1 MAAQTV
7 AFPPLVLDGVR
18 VDAAGAPIL
27 RTVSLVVKPGENVIL
42 LGPNG
47 SGKTT
52 LLRCVCGTL
61 RPLAGSVRLGDASVG
76 CLSARARARRVAVLP
91 QQPERPQ
98 GLRVL
103 QLVLLGRFPWLSWSG
118 IYTRADHAAAARA
131 LDAVDAEHLAHR
143 RVETLSGGEWQ
154 RVLLARALAQMDGV
168 ATPLFLLDE
177 LAASLDPARA
187 EEVFALLG
195 RRRRAGA
202 ALLQAAHDCNLAA
215 RHATRLVGL
224 KAGRILFDGP
234 VRAVFTEENLSAL
247 YELPLRVFRHP
258 DGDIPQALPALA
270 PEGTPNPGSPFAD
283 VSGSVPADPAVGA
296 APRKAD
302 SGGSH

>member
-1 MAAQTV
+1 MATPPPV
-7 AFPPLVLDGVR
+7 SPPLILDGV
-18 VDAAGAPIL
+18 DAAYGGAAAL
-27 RTVSLVVKPGENVIL
+27 REVSLTVGPGENVIL

-52 LLRCVCGTL
+52 LLRCAAGT
-61 RPLAGSVRLGDASVG
+61 RPPVAGNVRLGGAPVAR
-76 CLSARARARRVAVLP
+76 LSARERARRRAVLS
-91 QQPERPQ
+91 QQPERPH

-103 QLVLLGRFPWLSWSG
+103 QLVLLGRFPWLPWLGFYS
-118 IYTRADHAAAARA
+118 RRDHAAAARA
-131 LDAVDAEHLAHR
+131 LAAVDAEILADR

-154 RVLLARALAQMDGV
+154 RVLLARALAQMDG
-168 ATPLFLLDE
+168 APSPLFLLDE

-187 EEVFALLG
+187 EELFALLE

-224 KAGRILFDGP
+224 RAGRVLFDGP

-247 YELPLRVFRHP
+247 YDLPLRVFRHP

-270 PEGTPNPGSPFAD
+270 GKTAFLEACGRPAAAFPGPCP
-283 VSGSVPADPAVGA
+283 VCGGGA
-296 APRKAD
+296 GRAC
-302 SGGSH
+302 

>member
-1 MAAQTV
+1 MNAPGSG
-7 AFPPLVLDGVR
+7 FSPPLLLEDVC
-18 VDAAGAPIL
+18 AAYGDTAAL
-27 RTVSLVVKPGENVIL
+27 CSVCLAVEPGENVIL

-52 LLRCVCGTL
+52 LLRCAAGT
-61 RPLAGSVRLGDASVG
+61 RPPVSGNVRLGGAPAAR
-76 CLSARARARRVAVLP
+76 LSARERARRRAVLP
-91 QQPERPQ
+91 QQPERPH

-103 QLVLLGRFPWLSWSG
+103 QLVLLGRFPWLSWPG
-118 IYTRADHAAAARA
+118 FYRRQDHAAAARA
-131 LDAVDAEHLAHR
+131 LAAVDAEVLAAR
-143 RVETLSGGEWQ
+143 PVETLSGGEWQ
-154 RVLLARALAQMDGV
+154 RVLLARVLAQMDGA

-187 EEVFALLG
+187 EELFALLE

-224 KAGRILFDGP
+224 RAGRVLFDGP

-247 YELPLRVFRHP
+247 YDLPLRVFRHP
-258 DGDIPQALPALA
+258 DGDIPQALPALGRETA
-270 PEGTPNPGSPFAD
+270 SPVAGGRS
-283 VSGSVPADPAVGA
+283 VSPVPVPCPARG
-296 APRKAD
+296 RD
-302 SGGSH
+302 SGGAC

>member
-1 MAAQTV
+1 MNAPGSG
-7 AFPPLVLDGVR
+7 FSPPLLLEDVCAAYGDTAALCSVR
-18 VDAAGAPIL
+18 LAVE
-27 RTVSLVVKPGENVIL
+27 PGENVIL

-52 LLRCVCGTL
+52 LLRCAAGT
-61 RPLAGSVRLGDASVG
+61 RPPVSGNVRLGGAPAAR
-76 CLSARARARRVAVLP
+76 LSARERARRRAVLP
-91 QQPERPQ
+91 QQPERPH

-103 QLVLLGRFPWLSWSG
+103 QLVLLGRFPWLSWPG
-118 IYTRADHAAAARA
+118 FYRRQDHAAAARA
-131 LDAVDAEHLAHR
+131 LAAVDAEVLAAR
-143 RVETLSGGEWQ
+143 PVETLSGGEWQ
-154 RVLLARALAQMDGV
+154 RVLLARVLAQMDGA

-187 EEVFALLG
+187 EELFALLE

-224 KAGRILFDGP
+224 RAGRVLFDGP

-247 YELPLRVFRHP
+247 YDLPLRVFRHP

-270 PEGTPNPGSPFAD
+270 RETASPVAGGRS
-283 VSGSVPADPAVGA
+283 VSPVPVPCPARG
-296 APRKAD
+296 RD
-302 SGGSH
+302 SGGAC

>member
-1 MAAQTV
+1 M
-7 AFPPLVLDGVR
+7 
-18 VDAAGAPIL
+18 AGAPPLELAGIAAGYEGAAAL
-27 RTVSLVVKPGENVIL
+27 AGVSLAVGPGENVIL

-52 LLRCVCGTL
+52 LLRCAAGIL
-61 RPLAGSVRLGDASVG
+61 RPLAGSVRLCGELAE

-91 QQPERPQ
+91 QQPERPR
-98 GLRVL
+98 GLSVRD
-103 QLVLLGRFPWLSWSG
+103 LVLLGRFPWLSWSG
-118 IYTRADHAAAARA
+118 IYSRADHAAAARA
-131 LDAVDAEHLAHR
+131 LAAVDAEHLAAR

-154 RVLLARALAQMDGV
+154 RALLARALAQMDGV
-168 ATPLFLLDE
+168 AAPLFLLDE
-177 LAASLDPARA
+177 LTASLDPARA

-195 RRRRAGA
+195 ERRLAGA

-234 VRAVFTEENLSAL
+234 VGDVFTEENLSAL
-247 YELPLRVFRHP
+247 YDLPCRVFRHP

-270 PEGTPNPGSPFAD
+270 AGPAGRPVRAPGA
-283 VSGSVPADPAVGA
+283 GRA
-296 APRKAD
+296 R
-302 SGGSH
+302 

>member
-1 MAAQTV
+1 MGVTSPV
-7 AFPPLVLDGVR
+7 SPPLLLDGV
-18 VDAAGAPIL
+18 DAAYGGAVAL
-27 RTVSLVVKPGENVIL
+27 RAVRLTVSPGENVIL

-52 LLRCVCGTL
+52 LLRCAAGTRL
-61 RPLAGSVRLGDASVG
+61 PVAGHVRLGGAPAAR
-76 CLSARARARRVAVLP
+76 LSARERARRRAVLP
-91 QQPERPQ
+91 QQTERPH

-103 QLVLLGRFPWLSWSG
+103 QLVLLGRFPWLSWLG
-118 IYTRADHAAAARA
+118 FYRRRDHAAAARA
-131 LDAVDAEHLAHR
+131 LAAVDAEFLADR

-154 RVLLARALAQMDGV
+154 RVLLARALAQMDGA

-187 EEVFALLG
+187 EELFALLE

-234 VRAVFTEENLSAL
+234 VRTVFTEENLSAL

-270 PEGTPNPGSPFAD
+270 RETAPPGDGGRPAPPR
-283 VSGSVPADPAVGA
+283 SGPCPAGGRDAGGA
-296 APRKAD
+296 CR
-302 SGGSH
+302 SHG

>member
-1 MAAQTV
+1 MATPPPV
-7 AFPPLVLDGVR
+7 SPPLILNG
-18 VDAAGAPIL
+18 VDADYGGAAAL
-27 RTVSLVVKPGENVIL
+27 RAVSLTVGPGENVIL

-52 LLRCVCGTL
+52 LLRCAAGT
-61 RPLAGSVRLGDASVG
+61 RPPVAGNVRLGGAPVAR
-76 CLSARARARRVAVLP
+76 LSARERARRRAVLS
-91 QQPERPQ
+91 QQPERPH

-103 QLVLLGRFPWLSWSG
+103 QLVLLGRFPWLPWLGFYS
-118 IYTRADHAAAARA
+118 RRDHAAAARA
-131 LDAVDAEHLAHR
+131 LAAVDAEILADR

-154 RVLLARALAQMDGV
+154 RVLLARALAQMDG
-168 ATPLFLLDE
+168 APSPLFLLDE

-187 EEVFALLG
+187 EELFALLE

-224 KAGRILFDGP
+224 RAGRVLFDGP

-247 YELPLRVFRHP
+247 YDLPLRVFRHP

-270 PEGTPNPGSPFAD
+270 GKTAFLEACGR
-283 VSGSVPADPAVGA
+283 PAAAFPAPCPMCGGGA
-296 APRKAD
+296 GRAC
-302 SGGSH
+302 